1 MSSNSKFLF
10 DRAKEVIPSGVNS
23 PVRFYQPYP
32 FFVASS
38 KDSKI
43 VTVDHKT
50 CIDYCMGYGSLLL
63 GHAYTAVLES
73 VKSQIDKGT
82 LFCVP
87 TEREVKLAE
96 LISKVVPCAEM
107 TRLVNTGAEATMNA
121 TRLARA
127 FTKKKKIIKFEGC
140 YHGAYDYVLV
150 GSADSTGVGIP
161 NSEGTI
167 EEVSSQTLVVPY
179 NNYSELEQVINKHDN
194 IACIIIE
201 PVPANIGLI
210 IPDKQYLNE
219 IRKMT
224 QKQDIVLIFD
234 EVITGFRLALGGA
247 SEFFG
252 IKPDLATFAKAMGNG
267 FPIAAIAGKKQIMEQ
282 FSPSGKVYQASTYA
296 GNPLSVSASIATI
309 ETLIETKNEVYPGIA
324 RTCDRIVEGINN
336 GLEQLKLHFTINA
349 IGSMYQLFFTSGNVD
364 DDKSAKKSDVVIFKK
379 FHNELLKRGIFIPPS
394 QFETCFISN
403 AHSEDDADK
412 TIECIPKR
420 AKPNDVLVN
429 EKKIKLRDL
438 PTGSLIGTSSLRRAI
453 QVMRK
458 RSDLNIK
465 PIRGNVETRVNKTTT
480 GEFDAVVLAE
490 AGLTRLDMRGVIAE
504 RFSIKDFLPSPGQGA
519 IAIVCRSDD
528 LELIKILRSV
538 EDPSSRAEIDAER
551 SLLTK
556 IQGGCRFPV
565 GTCAITRYDTSKIT
579 LYATVFSADG
589 TESIKVKE
597 TGSKRDPNKLGV
609 KVANLLFKAGVMKL
623 AEGWRDAVRA

>member
-1 MSSNSKFLF
+1 MSRNSKFLF

-23 PVRFYQPYP
+23 PVRFYEPYP
-32 FFVASS
+32 FFAVSS
-38 KDSKI
+38 KGSKI
-43 VTVDHKT
+43 VTADHQT

-121 TRLARA
+121 IRLARA
-127 FTKKKKIIKFEGC
+127 FTKKKKVIKFEGC
-140 YHGAYDYVLV
+140 YHGAHDYVLAS
-150 GSADSTGVGIP
+150 SADSTRVGIP
-161 NSEGTI
+161 TSEGTI

-179 NNYSELEQVINKHDN
+179 NDYSQLEQVINNHDD

-201 PVPANIGLI
+201 PVPANIGII

-267 FPIAAIAGKKQIMEQ
+267 FPIAAIAGKKEIMGH

-296 GNPLSVSASIATI
+296 GNPVSVSASIATI
-309 ETLIETKNEVYPGIA
+309 ETLIEAKNEIYPRIA
-324 RTCDRIVEGINN
+324 RTCDRIVQGIND
-336 GLEQLKLHFTINA
+336 GLEQLKLRFTINA

-364 DDKSAKKSDVVIFKK
+364 DDKSAKRSDVAMFKK

-403 AHSEDDADK
+403 AHNEDDADK
-412 TIECIPKR
+412 TIECY
-420 AKPNDVLVN
+420 NDALYKV
-429 EKKIKLRDL
+429 RDL
-438 PTGSLIGTSSLRRAI
+438 L
-453 QVMRK
+453 
-458 RSDLNIK
+458 
-465 PIRGNVETRVNKTTT
+465 
-480 GEFDAVVLAE
+480 
-490 AGLTRLDMRGVIAE
+490 
-504 RFSIKDFLPSPGQGA
+504 
-519 IAIVCRSDD
+519 
-528 LELIKILRSV
+528 
-538 EDPSSRAEIDAER
+538 
-551 SLLTK
+551 
-556 IQGGCRFPV
+556 
-565 GTCAITRYDTSKIT
+565 
-579 LYATVFSADG
+579 
-589 TESIKVKE
+589 
-597 TGSKRDPNKLGV
+597 
-609 KVANLLFKAGVMKL
+609 
-623 AEGWRDAVRA
+623 